1 MNDAVRSIVQRNTLA
16 SAVIGAVLSPIP
28 LIDELVL
35 IPFYLRMAA
44 KIGRSHALA
53 RGQMPW
59 RPVTRTTLNGLLAR
73 AAVNVTVSYI
83 PGVAAAA
90 NAASAAALTALLGN
104 YIDDACADPK
114 GAQPIGV
121 KAIVGVLKEKLSAA
135 VARHSTSSP
144 SHPA

>member
-1 MNDAVRSIVQRNTLA
+1 LNDAVKSIVKRNTVA

-28 LIDELVL
+28 LIDEVVL
-35 IPFYLRMAA
+35 IPFYLLMAK
-44 KIGRSHALA
+44 KIAGKHELG
-53 RGQMPW
+53 RGQVPW
-59 RPVTRTTLNGLLAR
+59 KPIARTTFNGLFAR

-104 YIDDACADPK
+104 YVDDACKDPAA
-114 GAQPIGV
+114 AQPIGV
-121 KAIVGVLKEKLSAA
+121 KAIVAVLKDKLTA
-135 VARHSTSSP
+135 VAARRSTNSQ

>member
-1 MNDAVRSIVQRNTLA
+1 LNDAVKSIVKRNTVA

-28 LIDELVL
+28 LIDEVVL
-35 IPFYLRMAA
+35 IPFYLLMAK
-44 KIGRSHALA
+44 KIAGKHELG
-53 RGQMPW
+53 RGQVPW
-59 RPVTRTTLNGLLAR
+59 KPIARTTFNGLVAR

-104 YIDDACADPK
+104 YVDDACRDPAA
-114 GAQPIGV
+114 AQPIGV
-121 KAIVGVLKEKLSAA
+121 KAIVGVLKERLTA
-135 VARHSTSSP
+135 VAARRSTNSQ